1 MMHWDSEKK
10 MKLELFKKHVPL
22 TVGCGSDIFLEG
34 QMGREVGSTDS
45 QEASPG
51 NILETKL

>member
-10 MKLELFKKHVPL
+10 MKLELFKKHIPL
-22 TVGCGSDIFLEG
+22 AVGCRSDIFLEG